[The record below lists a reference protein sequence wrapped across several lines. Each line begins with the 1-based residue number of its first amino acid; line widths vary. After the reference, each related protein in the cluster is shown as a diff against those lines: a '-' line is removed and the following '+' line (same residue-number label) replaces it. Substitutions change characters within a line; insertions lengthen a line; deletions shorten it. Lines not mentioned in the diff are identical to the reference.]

1 MHINAKIAAL
11 GGLMLAFTEVCIFLG
26 SVIESNTLFL
36 LAAAAFLVGIMIR
49 EAGLK
54 AGGSFYLAGVLLG
67 VMISPNKFYVIS
79 YAGMGLYIW
88 LRECAWERLEKASI
102 KANRM
107 QKFWLM
113 KLVAFN
119 LIYLTGIVL
128 EWGIFVSGEMSWQL
142 VAGIIVTGQIGFL
155 IYDMAYEYVQRQIWS
170 KLRNRLL

>member
-128 EWGIFVSGEMSWQL
+128 EWEIFVSGEMSWQL

>member
-128 EWGIFVSGEMSWQL
+128 EWEIFVSGEMSWQL

-170 KLRNRLL
+170 KMRNRLL

>member
-1 MHINAKIAAL
+1 MHVNAKIVAL

-67 VMISPNKFYVIS
+67 VMISPNKFYVLS
-79 YAGMGLYIW
+79 YAGMGLYIL
-88 LRECAWERLEKASI
+88 LRECAWERLEKASE

-113 KLVAFN
+113 KLVTFN
-119 LIYLTGIVL
+119 LIYLTGIAL
-128 EWGIFVSGEMSWQL
+128 EWEILVSRKMSWQL
-142 VAGIIVTGQIGFL
+142 VGGIIVVGQIGFL